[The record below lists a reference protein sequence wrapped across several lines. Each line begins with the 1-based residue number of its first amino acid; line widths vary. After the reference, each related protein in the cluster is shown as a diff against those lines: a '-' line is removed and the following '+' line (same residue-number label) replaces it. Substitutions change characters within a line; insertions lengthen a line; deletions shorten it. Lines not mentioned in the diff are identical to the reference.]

1 MSEGI
6 RSMSDNGDIVITV
19 ERRKDSGTS
28 VAKKLRREGM
38 IPAVVY
44 GGSKPPYP
52 ISVSEDVV
60 KELLRKHGE
69 NTLFLL
75 KVKGT
80 KDERQAMIKASQVH
94 PISGKLKHIDF
105 IRVTKGHLLT
115 VTVPVELNGDSVG
128 VRLGGRLDF
137 ITRDL
142 QVEVMPRHLFNKFV
156 VDISDLE
163 INDNITVADLESQL
177 PESGKFLEDAA
188 RVILQIEAPRLE
200 EEEEE
205 EDEGL
210 VVEAS
215 AEPELIKKG
224 KDEEESE

>member
-1 MSEGI
+1 MT
-6 RSMSDNGDIVITV
+6 DNGDIVITV
-19 ERRKDSGTS
+19 ERRKESGTS
-28 VAKKLRREGM
+28 VAKKLRREGL

-44 GGSKPPYP
+44 GGSKPAYP
-52 ISVSEDVV
+52 ISVNEEVV
-60 KELLRKHGE
+60 RDLLRKHGE

-80 KDERQAMIKASQVH
+80 KDERRAMIKATQVH
-94 PISGKLKHIDF
+94 PISGSIKHIDF
-105 IRVTKGHLLT
+105 IRVTKGHKLNI
-115 VTVPVELNGDSVG
+115 TVPVELQGDSVG

-137 ITRDL
+137 ITREL
-142 QVEVMPRHLFNKFV
+142 QVEVLPRHLFSRFL
-156 VDISDLE
+156 VDISELD
-163 INDNITVADLESQL
+163 INDNVTVAELEPQL

-188 RVILQIEAPRLE
+188 RVVLQIEAPRLDVE

-205 EDEGL
+205 EGL
-210 VVEAS
+210 VVAES

>member
-1 MSEGI
+1 MT
-6 RSMSDNGDIVITV
+6 DNGDIVITV
-19 ERRKDSGTS
+19 ERREDSGTS
-28 VAKKLRREGM
+28 VAKKLRREGL

-44 GGSKPPYP
+44 GGNKPPYP
-52 ISVSEDVV
+52 ISVNEVV
-60 KELLRKHGE
+60 VRELLREHGE

-80 KDERQAMIKASQVH
+80 KDERQAMIKATQVH
-94 PISGKLKHIDF
+94 PISGQIKHIDF
-105 IRVTKGHLLT
+105 IRVTKGHLLN
-115 VTVPVELNGDSVG
+115 VTVPVELTGDSVG

-142 QVEVMPRHLFNKFV
+142 QVEVMPRHLFNNFT
-156 VDISDLE
+156 VDISELD

-188 RVILQIEAPRLE
+188 RVILQIEAPRLAEE

-205 EDEGL
+205 EDL
-210 VVEAS
+210 VVAAS